1 MNLKSNIL
9 RDLFIFSY
17 NEKEKNLF
25 FALYFILYFH
35 FMIYDLL
42 IMRKKEMSIYVL
54 K

>member
-9 RDLFIFSY
+9 RDLLIFSY
-17 NEKEKNLF
+17 NEKKNLF
-25 FALYFILYFH
+25 FALYFILYFY

-42 IMRKKEMSIYVL
+42 IMKMKEMSIYVL